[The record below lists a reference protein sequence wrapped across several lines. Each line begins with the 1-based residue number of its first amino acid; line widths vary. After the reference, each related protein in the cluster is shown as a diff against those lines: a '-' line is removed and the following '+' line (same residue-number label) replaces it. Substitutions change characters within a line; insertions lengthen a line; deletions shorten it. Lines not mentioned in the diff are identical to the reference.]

1 MQNRPLE
8 GRTAVVTG
16 AGKGIGTGIAR
27 ALAQAGAAVLVNY
40 SSSEEGALAVR
51 DGIVA
56 SGGKAMIFKADVS
69 KEDEVLE
76 MMKAA
81 FDWTGRLD
89 ILVNNAALQA
99 NVPFSAYSMET
110 YDRIVEV
117 NLKGYFLCTREAAK
131 YMIPA
136 RSGVILYNSSVHAKR
151 PTEFDPAYC
160 MTKGGIKMLEREAAV
175 ELSQYGIRV
184 LCMEPGGVPLEK
196 PKSGIEGHIP
206 SARGYTRE
214 RLFGFKR
221 QAHMGRS
228 MTPAD
233 VGRMAAALASDEFEL
248 LTGCEITMDEGDML
262 F

>member
-1 MQNRPLE
+1 MQIRPLE

-27 ALAQAGAAVLVNY
+27 ALAAAGAAVLVNY
-40 SSSEEGALAVR
+40 SNSEEGAAAAR
-51 DGIVA
+51 DEITA
-56 SGGKAMIFKADVS
+56 KGGKAEIFKADVS
-69 KEDEVLE
+69 KEEEVLA

-89 ILVNNAALQA
+89 ILVNNAALQV
-99 NVPFSAYSMET
+99 NLPFKLYKMET
-110 YDRIVEV
+110 YDRIIEV
-117 NLKGYFLCTREAAK
+117 NLTGYFLCTREAAK
-131 YMIPA
+131 YMIKA

-184 LCMEPGGVPLEK
+184 LCIEPGGVPLEK
-196 PKSGIEGHIP
+196 PKSGSEGVLM
-206 SARGYTRE
+206 SSRNYTQE
-214 RLFGFKR
+214 RLFRFRNG
-221 QAHMGRS
+221 AHLGRA
-228 MTPAD
+228 MHPAD
-233 VGRMAAALASDEFEL
+233 VGKMVAALASDDFDL
-248 LTGCEITMDEGDML
+248 LNGCEIQMDEGDTL